1 MTANQCPSL
10 AAMLT
15 NGQQVTHRRHM
26 RGWIET
32 PDGRSFQPKA
42 SEVQFVKGC
51 RSPFMTKPRA
61 KPRFWA
67 RLISLF
73 L

>member
-1 MTANQCPSL
+1 
-10 AAMLT
+10 
-15 NGQQVTHRRHM
+15 M

-51 RSPFMTKPRA
+51 RSPFMTKPKA